1 MKKGMK
7 NKDFEVEKKED
18 SEKIFIAL
26 NGKIQESGK
35 IRNRNLEVGGMG
47 ASISVALCKIWGSV

>member
-1 MKKGMK
+1 M
-7 NKDFEVEKKED
+7 EKKED
-18 SEKIFIAL
+18 SEKISIAL

>member
-1 MKKGMK
+1 M
-7 NKDFEVEKKED
+7 EKIED
-18 SEKIFIAL
+18 SETIFIAL
-26 NGKIQESGK
+26 NGKIQKSDK